1 MTHETACL
9 GIVLAAGE
17 GTRMKSAT
25 PKVLHPVGGRP
36 MLDAVLASARA
47 GGIKRLAVVI
57 GAGAD
62 LLRSHLARSAADV
75 AVHEQTARLGTA
87 HAVLAAAA
95 AIRPDEDVIVLYGDT
110 PLVEG
115 ATIARLRA
123 RLAEGVDIAVLGFRA
138 RDPFGYGRL
147 ILADGRL
154 TAIVEE
160 RDADAA
166 TRAVD
171 LCNSGIM
178 AFRAG
183 LLPDLLEAV
192 GNANAKGEYYLTDT
206 VAIGVGR
213 GLVAAVVEGDE
224 DEFTGVND
232 RVQLA
237 AAEAGF
243 QRRARRAAML
253 GGATLVAPETVF
265 FSHDTRLGH
274 DVTIAPNVVFGPG
287 VSIANDVTIHAF
299 SHIEAAHVDSG
310 EPLPRALYD
319 RLVAARNYQSGMQTV
334 RQIEFSLFD
343 MLLHSEFDP
352 AGPRGVLDLLDAV
365 RREVAV
371 TVPPEWNRF
380 PNSFSHIFAGGYA
393 ADYYSYKWAEVL
405 SADSY
410 AAFEEAGDPFDP
422 EVGRR
427 FLDEIIAAGGARPAL
442 ENFRAFRGR
451 DPQVDA
457 LLRHS
462 GMIAG

>member
-310 EPLPRALYD
+310 AIIGPYA
-319 RLVAARNYQSGMQTV
+319 RLRPGAA
-334 RQIEFSLFD
+334 I
-343 MLLHSEFDP
+343 
-352 AGPRGVLDLLDAV
+352 GPDA
-365 RREVAV
+365 
-371 TVPPEWNRF
+371 
-380 PNSFSHIFAGGYA
+380 HIGNFVEIKN
-393 ADYYSYKWAEVL
+393 AD
-405 SADSY
+405 
-410 AAFEEAGDPFDP
+410 
-422 EVGRR
+422 
-427 FLDEIIAAGGARPAL
+427 IAAGAKVNHLTYIGDASVGARTNIGAGTITANYDGVNKHKTVIGDEVRIGSNSVLVAPVTIGSRATTGAGSAITKNCPDNQLALARARQTVIEGWVRPEKPAKK
-442 ENFRAFRGR
+442 
-451 DPQVDA
+451 
-457 LLRHS
+457 
-462 GMIAG
+462 

>member
-310 EPLPRALYD
+310 AIIGPYA
-319 RLVAARNYQSGMQTV
+319 RLRPGAA
-334 RQIEFSLFD
+334 I
-343 MLLHSEFDP
+343 
-352 AGPRGVLDLLDAV
+352 GPDA
-365 RREVAV
+365 
-371 TVPPEWNRF
+371 
-380 PNSFSHIFAGGYA
+380 HIGNFVEIKN
-393 ADYYSYKWAEVL
+393 AD
-405 SADSY
+405 
-410 AAFEEAGDPFDP
+410 
-422 EVGRR
+422 
-427 FLDEIIAAGGARPAL
+427 IAAGAKVNHLTYIGDASVGARTNIGAGTITCNYDGVSKHRTDIGAAAFIGSHTTLVAPVKVGDGAFTAAGSVITRDVPADAMAFGRSRQD
-442 ENFRAFRGR
+442 NKDGMARAKRE
-451 DPQVDA
+451 A
-457 LLRHS
+457 LLALKMTNR
-462 GMIAG
+462 